1 MPRHPKRGETRE
13 HAWQKGATSMSTVWE
28 FTALAISL
36 NASPI
41 FLRALSPSP
50 SSMKICSLSLSLSV
64 CSSRNWINS
73 GWFGDG
79 NWESSVQSYTQKK
92 RDLGRLAAWGF
103 VIWFRI
109 VTILHQFGKFLSWI
123 SEEKVPRFLVFFS
136 QTNWTRDSRVI
147 EQELSESGRRQVARG
162 PYRTHAS
169 KRRTWFEEE
178 SFQPSNR
185 EAFWKWLPFC
195 PICFHSKINS
205 IVFKNPYFHLCFEK
219 QGNKSPY
226 LHYLFLFL

>member
-13 HAWQKGATSMSTVWE
+13 HAWEKGATSMSTVWE

-147 EQELSESGRRQVARG
+147 EQELSESGRRQAAGGRWPEG
-162 PYRTHAS
+162 HAALTRQKEELDS
-169 KRRTWFEEE
+169 RRNLFSLRIGKPFE
-178 SFQPSNR
+178 ND
-185 EAFWKWLPFC
+185 
-195 PICFHSKINS
+195 FHFVRFVS
-205 IVFKNPYFHLCFEK
+205 ILK
-219 QGNKSPY
+219 
-226 LHYLFLFL
+226 